1 MLPLTFVS
9 PADYDKIR
17 EDDRMSIDITTLAPG
32 KNVDLVVNH
41 ADGTSETIVLKHTMN
56 EQQLGWFRA
65 GSALNLIAG
74 R

>member
-1 MLPLTFVS
+1 
-9 PADYDKIR
+9 
-17 EDDRMSIDITTLAPG
+17 
-32 KNVDLVVNH
+32 VNH

>member
-1 MLPLTFVS
+1 VG
-9 PADYDKIR
+9 
-17 EDDRMSIDITTLAPG
+17 IT
-32 KNVDLVVNH
+32 H
-41 ADGTSETIVLKHTMN
+41 EDGTSESIQLKHTMN